1 MSSSQ
6 NYELSVDAR
15 EMSKSAINAIRVTL
29 GLIGVVALVL
39 GSLLLFWPEK
49 SAVAAAV
56 LFGIYFLI
64 VGIVRLASGIFT
76 KKVGGGYRVLNV
88 LLGLLVVVA
97 AVFILRQPALGV
109 AVLGLLVG
117 IAWIIDGVAALV
129 TAGQDG
135 ARWFGIL
142 FGLLSIIAG
151 IIVLFVPEGAIAV
164 LLMIGGI
171 FLLIGGIVAVVQAFT
186 FGRAALKQI

>member
-1 MSSSQ
+1 MSDT
-6 NYELSVDAR
+6 YELSVDAR
-15 EMSKSAINAIRVTL
+15 KLDKSAINAIRVTL
-29 GLIGVVALVL
+29 GLIGVVAIVL
-39 GSLLLFWPEK
+39 GALLLFWPEK
-49 SAVAAAV
+49 SAIVAAV

-76 KKVGGGYRVLNV
+76 SRVHGGYRVLNV
-88 LLGLLVVVA
+88 LLGLLVIVA
-97 AVFILRQPALGV
+97 AVFILREPSLGV

-142 FGLLSIIAG
+142 FGILSIVAG

-164 LLMIGGI
+164 LLVIGGI
-171 FLLIGGIVAVVQAFT
+171 FLLIGGIVALVQAFS
-186 FGRAALKQI
+186 FGRAALKQL